1 MTTYRIK
8 NIIDELRIFIGDIII
23 FLDGDYSIIIFF
35 FTSGSKL
42 VPIENIHKLV
52 YIINILYIV
61 SKYDHSIN
69 KAPPFSIRQPWKLGF
84 DNSIIDILDIVR
96 SPIPNV
102 FETDIFSGLQSPHA
116 FCRFLY
122 QTSFR
127 NSTALGRCLLDE
139 STRNGVSKSTVHFLF
154 IKMKDKRA
162 KDKHTNK
169 GANKE
174 SLQLK
179 TDGTEYAQIVKML
192 GAGRVDAKCF
202 SDGVVRQCT
211 ICGRMRKKVWIS
223 VGDIVLVSLRDFQD
237 HKGDIVHKYAPD
249 ESRQLKA
256 MGEIPNTI
264 RVNEVADMGGEE
276 ADNEEDT
283 DDFDFDAI

>member
-1 MTTYRIK
+1 MDSSTTFLPASAALIRLAGARRLFRI
-8 NIIDELRIFIGDIII
+8 LRPLDDAFLMNLPVMGSLSLRCI
-23 FLDGDYSIIIFF
+23 FLI
-35 FTSGSKL
+35 
-42 VPIENIHKLV
+42 
-52 YIINILYIV
+52 
-61 SKYDHSIN
+61 
-69 KAPPFSIRQPWKLGF
+69 
-84 DNSIIDILDIVR
+84 
-96 SPIPNV
+96 
-102 FETDIFSGLQSPHA
+102 
-116 FCRFLY
+116 
-122 QTSFR
+122 
-127 NSTALGRCLLDE
+127 
-139 STRNGVSKSTVHFLF
+139 

-169 GANKE
+169 GVNKE

-179 TDGTEYAQIVKML
+179 NDGTEYAQIVKML

-256 MGEIPNTI
+256 MGEIPSTI